1 MYLSQKEIDEFLN
14 LYQGLLLYA
23 RTKKRAS
30 NKLSQDNIIPRKEWD
45 KLRDIVVDNRSII
58 DEYINDNPYNLKDEE
73 LRIIRQWKNGIC
85 SNFFITKFEKEY
97 THMYDNE
104 SGKSYGI
111 LSLND
116 PICQFI
122 KYTPSYVRT
131 FLLPFKGRIVYD
143 GLLNTNNVIFTG
155 STSKSIMSMY
165 KKSIAKYGLITS
177 FDQKINETSDE
188 DLLKFYLKTKG
199 SIEMFYDEIED
210 IIVKNPSLEYI
221 FQKEVGRI
229 HSRKIKSKLK
239 SNGVKGS
246 FAVLTDTIV
255 ASASNKND
263 LEDRISEVV
272 PEERRSWIYVFKI

>member
-1 MYLSQKEIDEFLN
+1 MDLSQKEIDEFLN

-23 RTKKRAS
+23 RNKKRAS
-30 NKLSQDNIIPRKEWD
+30 NKVSSDNLIPKKDWS

-58 DEYINDNPYNLKDEE
+58 DEYIQDNPYNLKDRE
-73 LRIIRQWKNGIC
+73 LSIVRQWKNGIC

-104 SGKSYGI
+104 SGKSYGV

-116 PICQFI
+116 PIYKFI
-122 KYTPSYVRT
+122 NYTPSYVRT
-131 FLLPFKGRIVYD
+131 FLLPFKGRVVYD
-143 GLLNTNNVIFTG
+143 GLLNTNNVFFSG

-188 DLLKFYLKTKG
+188 DLLKFYLKTKD
-199 SIEMFYDEIED
+199 SAEMFYDEIED

-221 FQKEVGRI
+221 FHKEIGRI

-246 FAVLTDTIV
+246 FAVLTETIV
-255 ASASNKND
+255 ASASNKAD
-263 LEDRISEVV
+263 LKKRIEEVV
-272 PEERRSWIYVFKI
+272 PNEKRDWIYVFNI

>member
-23 RTKKRAS
+23 RNKKRAP
-30 NKLSQDNIIPRKEWD
+30 NNLSPDTLIPKKEWN

-58 DEYINDNPYNLKDEE
+58 DEYINDNPYNLKDGE

-85 SNFFITKFEKEY
+85 SNFFVTKFEKEY
-97 THMYDNE
+97 THLYDNE

-143 GLLNTNNVIFTG
+143 GLLNTNNVFFSG

-177 FDQKINETSDE
+177 FDQEINETSDE
-188 DLLKFYLKTKG
+188 DLLKFYIKTKD

-221 FQKEVGRI
+221 FQKEIGRI

-239 SNGVKGS
+239 SNGVKGF

-255 ASASNKND
+255 ASASNKKD
-263 LEDRISEVV
+263 LEDRLSEVV
-272 PEERRSWIYVFKI
+272 PEEKRSWIYIFNI